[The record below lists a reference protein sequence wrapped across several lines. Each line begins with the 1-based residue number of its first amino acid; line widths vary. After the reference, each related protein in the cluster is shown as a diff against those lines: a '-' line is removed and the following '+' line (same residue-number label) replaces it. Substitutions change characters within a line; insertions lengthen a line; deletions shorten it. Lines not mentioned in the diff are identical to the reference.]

1 MQLTMTKLP
10 VIVGFGGINAA
21 GRSSGFHS
29 YKRMVCDALSNDD
42 MQSTWQDL
50 AQRMGLATDYAN
62 SPERTIA
69 AIKEGT
75 LIRRLQ
81 NYDPDQVL
89 CHHKAILEP
98 REAPA
103 ELHLKHHKL
112 SEKLSQLAQISD
124 LPESM
129 IAAKFNAPLSVLIE
143 DSKGSEVST
152 AGEIP
157 TGFDPSKLYH
167 SHHHPRGLTFTVYGA
182 SDALNSLG
190 IEWETIL
197 KHIKPD
203 QISVYAGSSLAQVD
217 EHSYGGLFRQP
228 LCGNRIN
235 SKMLPLSFAEMPAD
249 FINSYIINSVGNTG
263 NNIGACASFLY
274 NLRLGCADI
283 QQGKSKVAI
292 VGNSETPVVFDII
305 EGFRVMSALAT
316 DQSLCE
322 LDKTEKPNHRRAC
335 RPFSTNTGFTLA
347 ESAQFFILMDD
358 ELALEL
364 GATIYG
370 SVADTFVSADANK
383 KSIASPGVGNYI
395 TFAKSAALA
404 NNMFGQAGLKNTYVQ
419 AHGTGTPQNRITESH
434 IMNEVAKTFGIEAWP
449 VTAVKSYLGHSIS
462 VAAGDQLASSL
473 GVWQYGW
480 IPGIKTI
487 DHIAS
492 DVHHSHLN
500 ILMDH
505 MTIDSASV
513 PAVLINSK
521 GFGGNNA
528 SSLVLSPHQTLRMLK
543 QRYGQQALSTYRKKN
558 EAVVE
563 QQTVRDAAACQG
575 QERIFY
581 NFGHSLMDA
590 SSVTLS
596 QKNIRLSEFAQA
608 IDLPQANPYEEYFN

>member
-1 MQLTMTKLP
+1 MIKLP
-10 VIVGFGGINAA
+10 VIVGLGGINAA

-29 YKRMVCDALSNDD
+29 YKRMVCDALSAEQ

-50 AQRMGLATDYAN
+50 AQRMGLSADYST
-62 SPERTIA
+62 SPEATIA

-75 LIRRLQ
+75 LVRRMQ
-81 NYDPDQVL
+81 NYDPDNVL
-89 CHHKAILEP
+89 CHHKATLEP
-98 REAPA
+98 GDYPA

-112 SEKLSQLAQISD
+112 SQNLSHLAQISE
-124 LPESM
+124 LPDAM
-129 IAAKFNAPLSVLIE
+129 IAAKFKTPLSVLIE

-157 TGFDPSKLYH
+157 SGFDPSQLYH
-167 SHHHPRGLTFTVYGA
+167 SHHHPRGLIFTVYGA

-203 QISVYAGSSLAQVD
+203 EISVYAGSSLAQVD

-249 FINSYIINSVGNTG
+249 FINSYMINSVGNTG

-274 NLRLGCADI
+274 NLRLGCSDI
-283 QQGKSKVAI
+283 QQGKARIAI
-292 VGNSETPVVFDII
+292 VGNSEAPIVYDII

-316 DQSLCE
+316 DNSLCE
-322 LDKTEKPNHRRAC
+322 LDHSKQPNHRRAC
-335 RPFSTNTGFTLA
+335 RPFSTNTGFTLG
-347 ESAQFFILMDD
+347 ESAQFFILMDE

-370 SVADTFVSADANK
+370 AVADTFVSADANK
-383 KSIASPGVGNYI
+383 KSIASPGVGNYV
-395 TFAKSAALA
+395 TFAKAAALA
-404 NNMFGQAGLKNTYVQ
+404 NTMLGKELQNTYVQ
-419 AHGTGTPQNRITESH
+419 AHGTGTPQNRTTESH
-434 IMNEVAKTFGIEAWP
+434 ILNEVAKTFGIHSWP
-449 VTAVKSYLGHSIS
+449 VTAVKSYVGHSIS

-480 IPGIKTI
+480 IPGIQTI
-487 DHIAS
+487 DHIAH
-492 DVHHSHLN
+492 DVSHSHLD

-505 MTIDSASV
+505 MAVQSESL
-513 PAVLINSK
+513 PAVIINSK

-528 SSLVLSPHQTLRMLK
+528 SSLVLSPHQTLGMLT
-543 QRYGQQALSTYRKKN
+543 QRYGQDTLTAYHKKN
-558 EAVVE
+558 EKVKE
-563 QQTVRDAAACQG
+563 QQMQRDTAACKG

-581 NFGHSLMDA
+581 NFGHNIMDA
-590 SSVTLS
+590 ASVTLS
-596 QKNIRLSEFAQA
+596 TTQIRLSEFEQE
-608 IDLPQANPYEEYFN
+608 IDLPQMNPYYDCF

>member
-1 MQLTMTKLP
+1 MTKLP

-21 GRSSGFHS
+21 GRSSGSHS
-29 YKRMVCDALSNDD
+29 YKRMVCDALSTSE

-50 AQRMGLATDYAN
+50 AHRMGLANEYAS
-62 SPERTIA
+62 SPETTIT

-81 NYDPDQVL
+81 NYDPDNVL
-89 CHHKAILEP
+89 YHHKATLEP
-98 REAPA
+98 GDKPA

-112 SEKLSQLAQISD
+112 SDKLTKLAEVTDLSEAMIS
-124 LPESM
+124 
-129 IAAKFNAPLSVLIE
+129 AKFNNALSVLIE
-143 DSKGSEVST
+143 DHKGSEVST

-157 TGFDPSKLYH
+157 TGFDPGKLYH
-167 SHHHPRGLTFTVYGA
+167 SHHHPRGLIFTVYGA
-182 SDALNSLG
+182 SDAINSLG

-203 QISVYAGSSLAQVD
+203 EISVYAGSSLAQVD

-283 QQGKSKVAI
+283 QQGKARVAI
-292 VGNSETPVVFDII
+292 VGNSETPIVFDII

-316 DQSLCE
+316 DHSLCE
-322 LDKTEKPNHRRAC
+322 LDKTAKPNHRRAC

-347 ESAQFFILMDD
+347 ESAQFFIIMDD

-383 KSIASPGVGNYI
+383 KSIASPGVGNYV
-395 TFAKSAALA
+395 TFAKAAALT
-404 NNMFGQAGLKNTYVQ
+404 NNMFGQTGLQNTYVQ
-419 AHGTGTPQNRITESH
+419 AHGTGTPQNRTTESH
-434 IMNEVAKTFGIEAWP
+434 IMNEVAKTFGVQDWA

-462 VAAGDQLASSL
+462 VAAGDQLATSL

-487 DHIAS
+487 DHIAG
-492 DVHHSHLN
+492 DVYHSNLN

-505 MTIDSASV
+505 MAIKPESV
-513 PAVLINSK
+513 PAVIINSK

-528 SSLVLSPHQTLRMLK
+528 SSVVISPHQTLRMLS
-543 QRYGQQALSTYRKKN
+543 QRYGQSTMTAYKKKN
-558 EAVVE
+558 EAVKE
-563 QQTVRDAAACQG
+563 QQSNRDAAACQG

-581 NFGHSLMDA
+581 NFGNNIMDA
-590 SSVTLS
+590 TGINLT
-596 QKNIRLSEFAQA
+596 QQNIRLSEFEQP
-608 IDLPQANPYEEYFN
+608 IDLPQTNPYSEYF